1 MFTTQKEIQQIPL
14 SKHIRGYD
22 LDFSSSDEKVIHV
35 FEPYH
40 VADIA
45 DVTIKAGYS
54 MINVDGRNSDTHLWA
69 RQGIMFAHGGS
80 QSIAVGYGEFS
91 SGVLPKIEGFNY
103 FNLPY
108 ASNCY
113 NGLIFNNNLDI
124 VIDCEKIASKQ
135 D

>member
-22 LDFSSSDEKVIHV
+22 LDFSSSDEKVIQV

-40 VADIA
+40 VADQA

-69 RQGIMFAHGGS
+69 RQGILFAHGGEKS
-80 QSIAVGYGEFS
+80 VAVGYGEFS
-91 SGVLPKIEGFNY
+91 SGVLPKIEAFNY
-103 FNLPY
+103 YELP
-108 ASNCY
+108 
-113 NGLIFNNNLDI
+113 
-124 VIDCEKIASKQ
+124 
-135 D
+135 